1 MATKQR
7 KYGEDALRL
16 NWEQGCNDFVN
27 ALFADSNIVQA
38 SSGRNYLHSC
48 VDSGPQIGPEPEK
61 TSTLESR
68 INRVGPSREEPSRDD
83 RGMDR
88 D

>member
-16 NWEQGCNDFVN
+16 NWEQGCNDLMNF
-27 ALFADSNIVQA
+27 LYADSNIVQA
-38 SSGRNYLHSC
+38 SSGRNYLHSS
-48 VDSGPQIGPEPEK
+48 VEPGPQIEPEPEK
-61 TSTLESR
+61 PSILESR
-68 INRVGPSREEPSRDD
+68 INRIGPARDERSRDD
-83 RGMDR
+83 REMDR